1 MAPKMNDAWQLPASK
16 LSKLLNER
24 RMLKADLTK
33 PECVGVH
40 TLNKRTV
47 TKIDQGEPVALSTL
61 EKLAKALKLSSVEE
75 LMREAQEKVCLE
87 IDFNGPFFST
97 RNKQFGDPY
106 WKNALEIKVSDI
118 VNLVRW
124 GADIQW
130 ELRLDAVTDQQV
142 ELLQRLE
149 AIVEKRVKHDVEV
162 LDHPKF
168 NFDSNSG
175 SLTRQLAELRIQD
188 SYANLLSELQDSGI
202 GIYYCKHV
210 NQGISC
216 TAKHATE
223 TLFHYDE
230 KWFEQEIYVK
240 NWRFFTTY
248 FIIVSDLNLDV
259 RLHLNGDVERPTL
272 DDLRSNPSKYF
283 SMTADQKVHFDIP
296 LDADAWFHE
305 IELRGHTAFFRD
317 DKLTIVEDEFPF

>member
-33 PECVGVH
+33 PECVGAH

-97 RNKQFGDPY
+97 RSKQFGDPQ
-106 WKNALEIKVSDI
+106 WKDALEIKVSDI
-118 VNLVRW
+118 VHLARW

-130 ELRLDAVTDQQV
+130 ELRLDAVSDQQV

-149 AIVEKRVKHDVEV
+149 AIVERRVKHDVEV
-162 LDHPKF
+162 LDIPKF

-175 SLTRQLAELRIQD
+175 GLTRQLAELRIQD
-188 SYANLLSELQDSGI
+188 SYANLLLELQNSGI
-202 GIYYCKHV
+202 GIYHCKHV
-210 NQGISC
+210 NRGINC
-216 TAKHATE
+216 NAKTATE
-223 TLFHYDE
+223 TLFHCDE
-230 KWFEQEIYVK
+230 KWFEQEIFVK
-240 NWRFFTTY
+240 TWRHFTTN

-259 RLHLNGDVERPTL
+259 RVHLNGDVELPTL

-283 SMTADQKVHFDIP
+283 SMTADQKMDFGIP
-296 LDADAWFHE
+296 LEANAWFHE
-305 IELRGHTAFFRD
+305 LELGGHTAFFRD
-317 DKLTIVEDEFPF
+317 DQLEIVEDQFLF